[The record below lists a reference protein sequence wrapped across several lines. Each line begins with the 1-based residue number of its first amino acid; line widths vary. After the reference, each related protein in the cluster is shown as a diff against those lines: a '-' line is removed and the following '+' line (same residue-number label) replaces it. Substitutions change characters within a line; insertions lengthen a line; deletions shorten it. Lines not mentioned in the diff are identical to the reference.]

1 MCSYSENPFFKFE
14 DSSLPLGF
22 SIPDVSMFGMLKL
35 SAEQRVD
42 AAAYEYFGKKCSY
55 KEIIKKIEDVS
66 GAYYSLGVGKGDIV
80 TIIMPNTP
88 EGVISIYALN
98 RIGAVVNILHPLS
111 AQEEIKEHINK
122 VESKILLCVDICS
135 EKIANIIDET
145 PLECVIVASAGDSM
159 PFVMKSLYALKCIK
173 NFKHDKADKRYISW
187 QDFAKRKCNVPEYC
201 PKGEENKQVAVILHS
216 GGTTG
221 TPKDIMLSN
230 SNFNAFGVQAVL
242 TLRDVKAGDKILA
255 ILPIFHGFG
264 LGVCIHV
271 SFCFG
276 ACSVLIPQFN
286 AKKFA
291 GILKKYKPTMIFG
304 VPTLY
309 EALLKAKG
317 TEKIDFSFL
326 KYAVSGGDTL
336 PEKLEK
342 SVNDFLCA
350 HNSDVKICEGYGMT
364 EGLAALSL
372 SVGENYKSR
381 TIGKPLVGTE
391 MCVVEP
397 GTVNV
402 LPAGEDGELCVSGP
416 TVMIG
421 YRNNPE
427 ETGNTLRTHSDGKVW
442 LHTGDMASIDE
453 EGFVHYKLRIK
464 RMMITSGF
472 NVYPTQIENVIEE
485 LDFVEKCVVVSIPH
499 QYKKE
504 VAKAYIVLK
513 NGFPKTDDTI
523 NEIRQYCKKRLMHYS
538 VPYEYE
544 FTDVL
549 PKTAYNKIDFMK
561 LQRESCQS
569 SDARCQMPELR
580 KS

>member
-1 MCSYSENPFFKFE
+1 MAANPFLNYENSK
-14 DSSLPLGF
+14 LPLGF
-22 SIPDVSMFGMLKL
+22 EVPDVSMFGMLKIA
-35 SAEQRVD
+35 AENQHD
-42 AAAYEYFGKKCSY
+42 SLAYEYFGTKCTY
-55 KEIIKKIEDVS
+55 GKLVKKIEEIS
-66 GAYYSLGVGKGDIV
+66 GAYYALGVRKGDIV

-88 EGVISIYALN
+88 EAVISIYALN
-98 RIGAVVNILHPLS
+98 RIGAVANILHPLS
-111 AQEEIKEHINK
+111 AQEEIKNHINRVKSK
-122 VESKILLCVDICS
+122 VLLCVDICT
-135 EKIANIIDET
+135 EKISKIIDKT
-145 PLECVIVASAGDSM
+145 SVKKVIVASAGNSM
-159 PFVMKSLYALKCIK
+159 PFMMKKLYALKCIK
-173 NFKHDKADKRYISW
+173 SFKYDKSDKRYLSW
-187 QDFAKRKCNVPEYC
+187 SEFAEKSRTVAEYS
-201 PKGEENKQVAVILHS
+201 PKDGENHEVAVILHS

-221 TPKDIMLSN
+221 IPKDIMLSN
-230 SNFNAFGVQAVL
+230 YNFNAFGIQAVL

-264 LGVCIHV
+264 LGVCVHV

-291 GILKKYKPTMIFG
+291 SILKKYKPTMIFG

-309 EALLKAKG
+309 DALLKAKG
-317 TEKIDFSFL
+317 TDKIDFSFL

-342 SVNDFLCA
+342 SVNEFLAA
-350 HNSDVKICEGYGMT
+350 HNSDIKICEGYGMT

-381 TIGKPLVGTE
+381 TIGKPLIGTE

-397 GTVNV
+397 GTTNV
-402 LPAGEDGELCVSGP
+402 FPAGEDGELCVSGP

-427 ETGNTLRTHSDGKVW
+427 ETKNTLRIHADGKVW
-442 LHTGDMASIDE
+442 LHTGDMAAIDE
-453 EGFVHYKLRIK
+453 DGFVHYKLRIK

-472 NVYPTQIENVIEE
+472 NVYPTQIESVVEE
-485 LDFVEKCVVVSIPH
+485 LDFVEKCVVVSVPH

-513 NGFPKTDDTI
+513 NGKEKSDETKE
-523 NEIRQYCKKRLMHYS
+523 EIREYCKKKLMHYS
-538 VPYEYE
+538 VPYKYE
-544 FTDVL
+544 FVDLL

-561 LQRESCQS
+561 LQKESAREAVC
-569 SDARCQMPELR
+569 
-580 KS
+580 

>member
-1 MCSYSENPFFKFE
+1 MSANPFLKFE
-14 DSSLPLGF
+14 NSKSPLGF
-22 SIPDVSMFGMLKL
+22 DVPDTSMFGMLKM
-35 SAEQRVD
+35 SAENQPESS
-42 AAAYEYFGKKCSY
+42 AYEYFGTECSF
-55 KEIIKKIEDVS
+55 KNLVGKIEEIS
-66 GAYYSLGVGKGDIV
+66 GAFYKTGVSKGDIV
-80 TIIMPNTP
+80 TIVMPNTP
-88 EGVISIYALN
+88 EAVISIYALN
-98 RIGAVVNILHPLS
+98 RIGAVANILHPLS
-111 AQEEIKEHINK
+111 AQEEIKNHINRVGSK
-122 VESKILLCVDICS
+122 VLLCVDICS
-135 EKIANIIDET
+135 EKISNIIDET
-145 PLECVIVASAGDSM
+145 PLETVIVASAGDSM
-159 PFVMKSLYALKCIK
+159 PFVMKTLYSLKCIK
-173 NFKHDKADKRYISW
+173 NFKYDKTDRRYISW
-187 QDFAKRKCNVPEYC
+187 KSFSERRGAVDEYK
-201 PKGEENKQVAVILHS
+201 PLGDENNEVAVILHS

-230 SNFNAFGVQAVL
+230 RNFNAFGIQAVL
-242 TLRDVKAGDKILA
+242 TLRDVSAGDKILA

-264 LGVCIHV
+264 LGVCVHV

-291 GILKKYKPTMIFG
+291 SILNKYKPTMIFG

-309 EALLKAKG
+309 DALLKAKG
-317 TEKIDFSFL
+317 TDKIDFSFL

-342 SVNDFLCA
+342 SVNEFLAA
-350 HNSDVKICEGYGMT
+350 HNSKIKICEGYGMT

-391 MCVVEP
+391 MCIVEP

-402 LPAGEDGELCVSGP
+402 LPANEDGELCVSGP

-427 ETGNTLRTHSDGKVW
+427 ETENILRVHADGKVW
-442 LHTGDMASIDE
+442 LHTGDMAAIDE
-453 EGFVHYKLRIK
+453 DGFVYYKLRIK

-472 NVYPTQIENVIEE
+472 NVYPTQIESVIEE
-485 LDFVEKCVVVSIPH
+485 LDFVDKCVVVSVPH

-504 VAKAYIVLK
+504 VAKAYILLK
-513 NGFPKTDDTI
+513 KGTEKSEKTE
-523 NEIRQYCKKRLMHYS
+523 NEIRAYCKKKLMHYS
-538 VPYEYE
+538 VPYKYE
-544 FTDVL
+544 FVDLL

-561 LQRESCQS
+561 LQKES
-569 SDARCQMPELR
+569 AKEAVG
-580 KS
+580 

>member
-1 MCSYSENPFFKFE
+1 MVSANPFFKYE
-14 DSSLPLGF
+14 NSELPLGF
-22 SIPDVSMFGMLKL
+22 EVPDVSMFGMLKIA
-35 SAEQRVD
+35 AESQPD
-42 AAAYEYFGKKCSY
+42 SLAYEYFGTKCTFGNLV
-55 KEIIKKIEDVS
+55 KKIEEIS
-66 GAYYSLGVGKGDIV
+66 GAYYALGVRKGDIV

-88 EGVISIYALN
+88 EAVISIYALN
-98 RIGAVVNILHPLS
+98 RIGAVANILHPLS
-111 AQEEIKEHINK
+111 AQEEIKNHINRVKSK
-122 VESKILLCVDICS
+122 VLLCVDICT
-135 EKIANIIDET
+135 EKISKIIDQT
-145 PLECVIVASAGDSM
+145 SVKKAIVASAGNSM
-159 PFVMKSLYALKCIK
+159 PFVMKKLYALKCIK
-173 NFKHDKADKRYISW
+173 SFKYDKSDKRYLSW
-187 QDFAKRKCNVPEYC
+187 SEFAEKSRTVAEYS
-201 PKGEENKQVAVILHS
+201 PKDGENREVAVILHS

-230 SNFNAFGVQAVL
+230 YNFNAFGIQAVL

-264 LGVCIHV
+264 LGVCVHV

-291 GILKKYKPTMIFG
+291 GILKKYKPTMLFG

-309 EALLKAKG
+309 DALLKPKG
-317 TEKIDFSFL
+317 TDKIDFSFL

-336 PEKLEK
+336 PEKLEN
-342 SVNDFLCA
+342 SVNEFLAA
-350 HNSDVKICEGYGMT
+350 HNSSIKICEGYGMT

-381 TIGKPLVGTE
+381 TIGKPLIGTE

-397 GTVNV
+397 GTTNV

-427 ETGNTLRTHSDGKVW
+427 ETKNTLRVHADGKVW
-442 LHTGDMASIDE
+442 LHTGDMAAIDE
-453 EGFVHYKLRIK
+453 GGFVHYKLRIK

-472 NVYPTQIENVIEE
+472 NVYPTQIENVVEE
-485 LDFVEKCVVVSIPH
+485 LDFVEKCVVVSVPH

-513 NGFPKTDDTI
+513 NGKEKSDETKE
-523 NEIRQYCKKRLMHYS
+523 EIRAYCKKKLMHYS
-538 VPYEYE
+538 VPYKYE
-544 FTDVL
+544 FVDLL

-561 LQRESCQS
+561 LQKESAREAVC
-569 SDARCQMPELR
+569 
-580 KS
+580 

>member
-1 MCSYSENPFFKFE
+1 MVSANPFFKYE
-14 DSSLPLGF
+14 NSELPLGF
-22 SIPDVSMFGMLKL
+22 EVPDVSMFGMLKIA
-35 SAEQRVD
+35 AENQPD
-42 AAAYEYFGKKCSY
+42 SLAYEYFGTKCTYGSLV
-55 KEIIKKIEDVS
+55 KKIEEIS
-66 GAYYSLGVGKGDIV
+66 GAYYSLGVRKGDIV

-88 EGVISIYALN
+88 EAVISIYALN
-98 RIGAVVNILHPLS
+98 RIGAVANILHPLS
-111 AQEEIKEHINK
+111 AQEEIKNHINRVKSK
-122 VESKILLCVDICS
+122 VLLCVDICT
-135 EKIANIIDET
+135 EKISKIIDKT
-145 PLECVIVASAGDSM
+145 SVKKVVVASAGNSM
-159 PFVMKSLYALKCIK
+159 PFVMKKLYALKCIK
-173 NFKHDKADKRYISW
+173 SFKYDKSDKRYLSW
-187 QDFAKRKCNVPEYC
+187 SKFAEKSRTVAEYS
-201 PKGEENKQVAVILHS
+201 PKDGENREVAVILHS

-230 SNFNAFGVQAVL
+230 YNFNAFGIQSVL

-264 LGVCIHV
+264 LGVCVHV

-291 GILKKYKPTMIFG
+291 GILKKYKPTMLFG

-309 EALLKAKG
+309 DALLKAKG
-317 TEKIDFSFL
+317 ADKIDFSFL

-342 SVNDFLCA
+342 SVNDFLAA
-350 HNSDVKICEGYGMT
+350 HNSSVKICEGYGMT

-381 TIGKPLVGTE
+381 TIGKPLIGTE
-391 MCVVEP
+391 MCVVDP

-427 ETGNTLRTHSDGKVW
+427 ETKNTLRVHADGKVW
-442 LHTGDMASIDE
+442 LHTGDMAAIDE
-453 EGFVHYKLRIK
+453 GGFVHYKLRIK

-472 NVYPTQIENVIEE
+472 NVYPTQIESVVEE
-485 LDFVEKCVVVSIPH
+485 LDFVEKCVVVSVPH

-513 NGFPKTDDTI
+513 NGKEKSDETKE
-523 NEIRQYCKKRLMHYS
+523 EIRAYCKKKLMHYS
-538 VPYEYE
+538 VPYKYE
-544 FTDVL
+544 FVDLL

-561 LQRESCQS
+561 LQKESAREAVC
-569 SDARCQMPELR
+569 
-580 KS
+580 

>member
-1 MCSYSENPFFKFE
+1 MSKVLMNPFLKFE
-14 DSSLPLGF
+14 NSSLPLGF
-22 SIPDVSMFGMLKL
+22 EVPDTSMFGMLKI
-35 SAEQRVD
+35 SAENQPE
-42 AAAYEYFGKKCSY
+42 AWAYEYFGTKCSY
-55 KEIIKKIEDVS
+55 KNIVKKIEDIS
-66 GAYYSLGVGKGDIV
+66 GAYSALGIGKGDIV

-88 EGVISIYALN
+88 EAVLSIYALN
-98 RIGAVVNILHPLS
+98 RIGAVANILHPLS
-111 AQEEIKEHINK
+111 AREEIKNHINR
-122 VESKILLCVDICS
+122 VESKVVLCVDICC

-145 PLECVIVASAGDSM
+145 TAEKVIVASAGDSM
-159 PFVMKSLYALKCIK
+159 PRVMKTLYALKSVK
-173 NFKHDKADKRYISW
+173 NFKYDKADKRYISW
-187 QDFAKRKCNVPEYC
+187 GDFCVKSKNVAEYC
-201 PKGEENKQVAVILHS
+201 PKGDENNEVAVILHS

-230 SNFNAFGVQAVL
+230 RNFNAFGIQAVL
-242 TLRDVKAGDKILA
+242 TLRDVKAEDKILA

-264 LGVCIHV
+264 LGVCVHV

-291 GILKKYKPTMIFG
+291 GILKKYKPTMLFG

-309 EALLKAKG
+309 DALLKAKG
-317 TEKIDFSFL
+317 TDKIDFSFL

-342 SVNDFLCA
+342 SVNEFLSA
-350 HNSDVKICEGYGMT
+350 HNSTVKICEGYGMT

-391 MCVVEP
+391 MCIVEP

-402 LPAGEDGELCVSGP
+402 VPAGEDGELCVSGP

-421 YRNNPE
+421 YRKNPE
-427 ETGNTLRTHSDGKVW
+427 ETGNTLRVHADGKVW
-442 LHTGDMASIDE
+442 LHTGDMAAIDKD
-453 EGFVHYKLRIK
+453 GFVHYKLRIK

-485 LDFVEKCVVVSIPH
+485 LSFVEKCVVVSVPH

-513 NGFPKTDDTI
+513 NGKEKSEATV
-523 NEIRQYCKKRLMHYS
+523 NEIREYCKKKLMHYS
-538 VPYEYE
+538 VPYKYE
-544 FTDVL
+544 FVDIL

-561 LQRESCQS
+561 LQKESAKEAVC
-569 SDARCQMPELR
+569 
-580 KS
+580 

>member
-1 MCSYSENPFFKFE
+1 MNRTIVNPFYKYENASFPYGFE
-14 DSSLPLGF
+14 
-22 SIPDVSMFGMLKL
+22 IPDTSMFGMLRI
-35 SAEQRVD
+35 SAENQPD
-42 AAAYEYFGKKCSY
+42 SLAYEYFGTECSY
-55 KEIIKKIEDVS
+55 KNLVKKIERIS
-66 GAYYSLGVGKGDIV
+66 GAYQSLGVRKGDIV

-88 EGVISIYALN
+88 EAVISIYALN

-111 AQEEIKEHINK
+111 AQEEIKNHINRVKSK
-122 VESKILLCVDICS
+122 VLLSVDICG

-145 PLECVIVASAGDSM
+145 SLKHVIVASAGESM
-159 PFVMKSLYALKCIK
+159 PAVMKMLYALKCIK
-173 NFKHDKADKRYISW
+173 NYKYDKNDSRYISW
-187 QDFAKRKCNVPEYC
+187 KNFSDMSKSVEEYM
-201 PKGEENKQVAVILHS
+201 PTGDENKKVAVILHS

-230 SNFNAFGVQAVL
+230 SNFNAFGIQAVL

-264 LGVCIHV
+264 LGVCVHV

-276 ACSVLIPQFN
+276 ACSVLIPQFD

-309 EALLKAKG
+309 DALLKAKG
-317 TEKIDFSFL
+317 TDKIDFSFL

-342 SVNDFLCA
+342 SVNDFLA
-350 HNSDVKICEGYGMT
+350 SHNSKIRICEGYGMT

-372 SVGENYKSR
+372 SVGDNYKSR
-381 TIGKPLVGTE
+381 TIGKPLIGTE

-397 GTVNV
+397 GTDNI

-421 YRNNPE
+421 YRNNTE
-427 ETGNTLRTHSDGKVW
+427 ETENTLRIHEDGKTW
-442 LHTGDMASIDE
+442 LHTGDMACIDD

-472 NVYPTQIENVIEE
+472 NVYPTQIESVIEQ
-485 LDFVEKCVVVSIPH
+485 LDFVEKCVVVSVPH
-499 QYKKE
+499 PYKKE
-504 VAKAYIVLK
+504 VAKAFIVLK
-513 NGFPKTDDTI
+513 NGKEKSIETE
-523 NEIRQYCKKRLMHYS
+523 NEIREFCKKKLMHYS
-538 VPYEYE
+538 VPYKYE
-544 FTDVL
+544 FVDLL

-561 LQRESCQS
+561 LQKDSLKEDVC
-569 SDARCQMPELR
+569 
-580 KS
+580 

>member
-1 MCSYSENPFFKFE
+1 MSDLNNPIFSFE
-14 DSSLPLGF
+14 DKSLPLGF
-22 SIPDVSMFGMLKL
+22 SIPDMSMFGMLKF
-35 SAEQRVD
+35 SAKNQPD
-42 AAAYEYFGKKCSY
+42 ALAYEYFGTQCTY
-55 KEIIKKIEDVS
+55 RELVQRIEKIS
-66 GAYYSLGVGKGDIV
+66 GAYYSLGVRKGDIV

-88 EGVISIYALN
+88 EAVVSIYALN
-98 RIGAVVNILHPLS
+98 RIGAVSNILHPLS
-111 AQEEIKEHINK
+111 AQEEIKSHINR
-122 VESKILLCVDICS
+122 VDSKFLLCVDICS
-135 EKIANIIDET
+135 EKIANVIDET
-145 PLECVIVASAGDSM
+145 SLERVIVASAGDSM

-173 NFKHDKADKRYISW
+173 NFKYNKQDKRYISW
-187 QDFAKRKCNVPEYC
+187 NDFKKNYTDVQEYL
-201 PKGEENKQVAVILHS
+201 PKGEENKQVSVILHS

-264 LGVCIHV
+264 LGVCVHV
-271 SFCFG
+271 AFCFG

-291 GILKKYKPTMIFG
+291 GILKKYKPTMLFG

-309 EALLKAKG
+309 DALLKAKG
-317 TEKIDFSFL
+317 TDEIDFSFL
-326 KYAVSGGDTL
+326 KYAISGGDIL

-342 SVNDFLCA
+342 SFNEFLES
-350 HNSDVKICEGYGMT
+350 HNSKIKICEGYGMT
-364 EGLAALSL
+364 EGLAALCL
-372 SVGENYKSR
+372 SVGDDYKSR

-391 MCVVEP
+391 MCIVEP
-397 GTVNV
+397 GTTKV

-427 ETGNTLRTHSDGKVW
+427 ETKNTLLTHEDGKVW
-442 LHTGDMASIDE
+442 LHTGDMAMIDE

-472 NVYPTQIENVIEE
+472 NVYPTQIESVVEE
-485 LDFVEKCVVVSIPH
+485 LDFVEKCVVVSVPH
-499 QYKKE
+499 HYKKE

-513 NGFPKTDDTI
+513 NGKEKNDATV
-523 NEIRQYCKKRLMHYS
+523 NEIREYCKKKLMHYS
-538 VPYEYE
+538 VPYKYE
-544 FTDVL
+544 FVDIL

-561 LQRESCQS
+561 LQKESEKEAVGQ
-569 SDARCQMPELR
+569 
-580 KS
+580 

>member
-1 MCSYSENPFFKFE
+1 MVSANPFFKYE
-14 DSSLPLGF
+14 NSELPLGF
-22 SIPDVSMFGMLKL
+22 EVPDVSMFGMLKIA
-35 SAEQRVD
+35 AESQPD
-42 AAAYEYFGKKCSY
+42 SLAYEYFGTKCTFGNLV
-55 KEIIKKIEDVS
+55 KKIEEIS
-66 GAYYSLGVGKGDIV
+66 GAYYALGVRKGDIV

-88 EGVISIYALN
+88 EAVISIYALN
-98 RIGAVVNILHPLS
+98 RIGAVANILHPLS
-111 AQEEIKEHINK
+111 AQEEIKNHINRVKSK
-122 VESKILLCVDICS
+122 VLLCVDICT
-135 EKIANIIDET
+135 EKISKIIDKT
-145 PLECVIVASAGDSM
+145 SVKKAIVASAGNSM
-159 PFVMKSLYALKCIK
+159 PFVMKKLYALKCIK
-173 NFKHDKADKRYISW
+173 IFKYDKSDKRYLSW
-187 QDFAKRKCNVPEYC
+187 SEFAEKSRTVAEYS
-201 PKGEENKQVAVILHS
+201 PKDGENREVAVILHS

-230 SNFNAFGVQAVL
+230 YNFNAFGIQAVL

-264 LGVCIHV
+264 LGVCVHV

-291 GILKKYKPTMIFG
+291 GILKKYKPTMLFG

-309 EALLKAKG
+309 DALLKAKG
-317 TEKIDFSFL
+317 TDKIDFSFL

-336 PEKLEK
+336 PEKLEN
-342 SVNDFLCA
+342 SVNEFLAA
-350 HNSDVKICEGYGMT
+350 HNSSIKICEGYGMT

-372 SVGENYKSR
+372 SVGENHKSR
-381 TIGKPLVGTE
+381 TIGKPLIGTE

-397 GTVNV
+397 GTTNV

-427 ETGNTLRTHSDGKVW
+427 ETKNTLRVHADGKVW
-442 LHTGDMASIDE
+442 LHTGDMAAIDE
-453 EGFVHYKLRIK
+453 GGFVHYKLRIK

-472 NVYPTQIENVIEE
+472 NVYPTQIESVVEE
-485 LDFVEKCVVVSIPH
+485 LDFVEKCVVVSVPH

-513 NGFPKTDDTI
+513 NGKEKSDETKE
-523 NEIRQYCKKRLMHYS
+523 EIRAYCKKKLMHYS
-538 VPYEYE
+538 VPYKYE
-544 FTDVL
+544 FVDLL

-561 LQRESCQS
+561 LQKESAREAVC
-569 SDARCQMPELR
+569 
-580 KS
+580 

>member
-1 MCSYSENPFFKFE
+1 MVSANPFFKYE
-14 DSSLPLGF
+14 NSELPLGF
-22 SIPDVSMFGMLKL
+22 EVPDVSMFGMLKIA
-35 SAEQRVD
+35 AESQPD
-42 AAAYEYFGKKCSY
+42 SLAYEYFGTKCTFGNLV
-55 KEIIKKIEDVS
+55 KKIEEIS
-66 GAYYSLGVGKGDIV
+66 GAYYALGVRKGDIV

-88 EGVISIYALN
+88 EAVISIYALN
-98 RIGAVVNILHPLS
+98 RIGAVANILHPLS
-111 AQEEIKEHINK
+111 AQEEIKNHINRVKSK
-122 VESKILLCVDICS
+122 VLLCVDICT
-135 EKIANIIDET
+135 EKISKIIDKT
-145 PLECVIVASAGDSM
+145 SVKKAIVASAGNSM
-159 PFVMKSLYALKCIK
+159 PFVMKKLYALKCIK
-173 NFKHDKADKRYISW
+173 SFKYDKSDKRYLSW
-187 QDFAKRKCNVPEYC
+187 SEFAEKSRTVAEYS
-201 PKGEENKQVAVILHS
+201 PKDGKNREVAVILHS

-230 SNFNAFGVQAVL
+230 YNFNAFGIQAVL

-264 LGVCIHV
+264 LGVCVHV

-291 GILKKYKPTMIFG
+291 GILKKYKPTMLFG

-309 EALLKAKG
+309 DALLKAKG
-317 TEKIDFSFL
+317 TDKIDFSFL

-336 PEKLEK
+336 PEKLEN
-342 SVNDFLCA
+342 SVNEFLAA
-350 HNSDVKICEGYGMT
+350 HNSSIKICEGYGMT

-381 TIGKPLVGTE
+381 TIGKPLIGTE

-397 GTVNV
+397 GTTNV

-427 ETGNTLRTHSDGKVW
+427 ETKNTLRVHADGKVW
-442 LHTGDMASIDE
+442 LHTGDMAAIDE
-453 EGFVHYKLRIK
+453 GGFVHYKLRIK

-472 NVYPTQIENVIEE
+472 NVYPTQIESVVEE
-485 LDFVEKCVVVSIPH
+485 LDFVEKCVVVSVPH

-513 NGFPKTDDTI
+513 NGKEKSDETKE
-523 NEIRQYCKKRLMHYS
+523 EIRAYCKKKLMHYS
-538 VPYEYE
+538 VPYKYE
-544 FTDVL
+544 FVDLL

-561 LQRESCQS
+561 LQKESAREAVC
-569 SDARCQMPELR
+569 
-580 KS
+580 

>member
-1 MCSYSENPFFKFE
+1 MNKVSENPFFKYE
-14 DSSLPLGF
+14 NSKLPLGF
-22 SIPDVSMFGMLKL
+22 EIPDTSMFGMLKI
-35 SAEQRVD
+35 SAENQPESL
-42 AAAYEYFGKKCSY
+42 AYEYFGTKCTY
-55 KEIIKKIEDVS
+55 RNIIKKIEAIS
-66 GAYYSLGVGKGDIV
+66 GAYYALGVRKGDIV

-88 EGVISIYALN
+88 EAVISIYALN
-98 RIGAVVNILHPLS
+98 RIGAVANILHPLS
-111 AQEEIKEHINK
+111 AQEEIKNQINR
-122 VESKILLCVDICS
+122 VESKVLLCVDICC
-135 EKIANIIDET
+135 EKISNIIDKT
-145 PLECVIVASAGDSM
+145 PLKHVIVASAGDSM
-159 PFVMKSLYALKCIK
+159 PIVMKTLYALKCIK
-173 NFKHDKADKRYISW
+173 NFKYDKADKRYISW
-187 QDFAKRKCNVPEYC
+187 NSFSEKSRDIAEYC
-201 PKGEENKQVAVILHS
+201 PKGDENKEVAVILHS

-230 SNFNAFGVQAVL
+230 SNFNAFGIQAVL
-242 TLRDVKAGDKILA
+242 TLRDVKVGDKILA

-264 LGVCIHV
+264 LGVCVHV

-286 AKKFA
+286 ANKFA

-309 EALLKAKG
+309 DALLKAKG
-317 TEKIDFSFL
+317 TDKIDFSFL

-342 SVNDFLCA
+342 SVNEFLAA
-350 HNSDVKICEGYGMT
+350 HNSDIKICEGYGMT
-364 EGLAALSL
+364 EGLAALCL

-381 TIGKPLVGTE
+381 TIGKPLIGTE

-397 GTVNV
+397 GTINV

-427 ETGNTLRTHSDGKVW
+427 ETENTLRVHADGKTW
-442 LHTGDMASIDE
+442 LHTGDMASVDDD
-453 EGFVHYKLRIK
+453 GFVHYKLRIK

-472 NVYPTQIENVIEE
+472 NVYPTQIESVIEE

-499 QYKKE
+499 PYKKE
-504 VAKAYIVLK
+504 VAKAYIVLG
-513 NGFPKTDDTI
+513 NGAEKSEKI
-523 NEIRQYCKKRLMHYS
+523 KNEICEHCKKKLMHYS
-538 VPYEYE
+538 VPYKYE
-544 FTDVL
+544 FVDIL

-561 LQRESCQS
+561 LQKESEREAVC
-569 SDARCQMPELR
+569 
-580 KS
+580 

>member
-1 MCSYSENPFFKFE
+1 MNMAANPFFKYE
-14 DSSLPLGF
+14 NSALPLGF
-22 SIPDVSMFGMLKL
+22 EVPDVSMFGMLKI
-35 SAEQRVD
+35 SAENQPD
-42 AAAYEYFGKKCSY
+42 SLAYEYFGTKCTY
-55 KEIIKKIEDVS
+55 GNLVKKIEEIS
-66 GAYYSLGVGKGDIV
+66 GAYYSLGVRKGDIV

-88 EGVISIYALN
+88 EAVISIYALN
-98 RIGAVVNILHPLS
+98 RIGAVANILHPLS
-111 AQEEIKEHINK
+111 AEEEIKNHINRVKSK
-122 VESKILLCVDICS
+122 VLMCVSICTEKVSK
-135 EKIANIIDET
+135 IIDET
-145 PLECVIVASAGDSM
+145 SVEKVIVASPGDSM
-159 PFVMKSLYALKCIK
+159 PFVMKKLYALKCIK
-173 NFKHDKADKRYISW
+173 NFKYDKSDKRYISW
-187 QDFAKRKCNVPEYC
+187 GEFAKKSRNIAEYS
-201 PKGEENKQVAVILHS
+201 PKGDENNEVSIILHS

-230 SNFNAFGVQAVL
+230 RNFNAFGIQAVL

-264 LGVCIHV
+264 LGVCVHV

-276 ACSVLIPQFN
+276 ACSVLIPQFD

-291 GILKKYKPTMIFG
+291 GTLKKYKPTMIFG

-309 EALLKAKG
+309 DALLKAKG
-317 TEKIDFSFL
+317 TDKIDFSFL

-342 SVNDFLCA
+342 SVNEFLNA
-350 HNSDVKICEGYGMT
+350 HNSSIKICEGYGMT

-381 TIGKPLVGTE
+381 TIGKPLIGTQ

-397 GTVNV
+397 GTTNV

-427 ETGNTLRTHSDGKVW
+427 ETENTLRVHADGKVW
-442 LHTGDMASIDE
+442 LHTGDMAAIDE
-453 EGFVHYKLRIK
+453 EGFVHYRLRIK

-472 NVYPTQIENVIEE
+472 NVYPTQIEKVIEE
-485 LDFVEKCVVVSIPH
+485 LDFVEKCVVVSVPH

-513 NGFPKTDDTI
+513 NGKEKSDETKE
-523 NEIRQYCKKRLMHYS
+523 EIRAYCKKKLMHYS
-538 VPYEYE
+538 VPYKYE
-544 FTDVL
+544 FVDLL

-561 LQRESCQS
+561 LQKESAREAVC
-569 SDARCQMPELR
+569 
-580 KS
+580 